1 VADGPVSIPGR
12 RMNWVDYTI
21 IAVLGLSVLMGL
33 WRGFVGEILALA
45 VWVCAFWVAWM
56 LGPALAERFS
66 ASISTPSVRVI
77 LAYALC
83 FMAVLIAGAIVTF
96 LMRKLVEGSG
106 LSGSDRLLGMVFGLA
121 RGLALVVLVVLL
133 LGFTPFT
140 RDPWWHQSQLLPG
153 FERGAQWLAARLP
166 QEVARHLEPVQG
178 LLGPL
183 AQPAAPAVEPAKP
196 AAVPRGKPADGGQAA
211 AAPTPST

>member
-1 VADGPVSIPGR
+1 
-12 RMNWVDYTI
+12 MNWVDYTI
-21 IAVLGLSVLMGL
+21 IAMLGLSVLMGL
-33 WRGFVGEILALA
+33 WRGFVGEVLALA

-83 FMAVLIAGAIVTF
+83 FVAVLIAGAIVTF

-166 QEVARHLEPVQG
+166 QEVARHLEPVQS

-183 AQPAAPAVEPAKP
+183 AQPAAPVEPAKP
-196 AAVPRGKPADGGQAA
+196 AAAPRGKPADGGGSAGVQN
-211 AAPTPST
+211 SSSLK

>member
-1 VADGPVSIPGR
+1 
-12 RMNWVDYTI
+12 MNWADYTI

-33 WRGFVGEILALA
+33 WRGFVGEVLALA
-45 VWVCAFWVAWM
+45 VWACAFWVAWM

-66 ASISTPSVRVI
+66 ASISTPSVRVV

-83 FMAVLIAGAIVTF
+83 FMAVLIAGAIITF
-96 LMRKLVEGSG
+96 LVRKLVEGSG
-106 LSGSDRLLGMVFGLA
+106 LSGSDRMLGMVFGLA

-153 FERGAQWLAARLP
+153 FERGAQWLAGRLP
-166 QEVARHLEPVQG
+166 EEVARHLEPVQG
-178 LLGPL
+178 VLGPL
-183 AQPAAPAVEPAKP
+183 AQPVLPGAEPARPAVA
-196 AAVPRGKPADGGQAA
+196 PRGKPGDSGAA
-211 AAPTPST
+211 TSTQTPST